1 MPAQMA
7 EVHMVLTSLARTAGV
22 RVVFPRLTRT
32 TRVDVVFARIARTT
46 RVRVVLPRPTVMLAR
61 LARPAVVLTPVT
73 RPAEGD
79 SRPPEE
85 PGLPEPGPGPAEH
98 RMLADPQA
106 SPAEQARPAASA
118 QPEPGI
124 LATEAARTPALLVRL
139 DSPRPPVPFPRPARM
154 SPPPVARR
162 VRPAERHSPTPV
174 TRVNR
179 SGAAETERHSVPA
192 EAFRA
197 AEASEQVVSAC
208 GPRHVFL
215 LRRTIA
221 DMPTIYRRLFDG
233 KAA

>member
-1 MPAQMA
+1 MVRVARVSWMLAQMA
-7 EVHMVLTSLARTAGV
+7 EVHMVLTSLARTAGM
-22 RVVFPRLTRT
+22 RVAFPRLTRMT
-32 TRVDVVFARIARTT
+32 GVD
-46 RVRVVLPRPTVMLAR
+46 VVLPRPTVVLAR

-79 SRPPEE
+79 SRPPEK
-85 PGLPEPGPGPAEH
+85 PGLPEPGTGSAEH

-124 LATEAARTPALLVRL
+124 LATEAARTPALLVQL

>member
-1 MPAQMA
+1 MLAQMA
-7 EVHMVLTSLARTAGV
+7 EVHMVLTSLARTAGM
-22 RVVFPRLTRT
+22 RVAFPRLTRMT
-32 TRVDVVFARIARTT
+32 GVD
-46 RVRVVLPRPTVMLAR
+46 VVLPRPTVVLAR

-79 SRPPEE
+79 SRPPEK
-85 PGLPEPGPGPAEH
+85 PGLPEPGTGSAEH

-124 LATEAARTPALLVRL
+124 LATEAARTPALLVQL